1 MAKMINATFVY
12 QKTGGVNDY
21 ANLAFTMFAT
31 YLLLS
36 IYIFATYL
44 RGENL
49 CKSIF
54 CDSRVTTS
62 CKRPPPISK

>member
-1 MAKMINATFVY
+1 MINATFVY

-21 ANLAFTMFAT
+21 ANLAFTMFAI

-44 RGENL
+44 RHICEEKICANP
-49 CKSIF
+49 F
-54 CDSRVTTS
+54 FVT
-62 CKRPPPISK
+62 PV